1 MLYSRNKRK
10 FLRKFPNTSNLYCSV
25 KKLKKFLIKK
35 KFLRKSFVGSKI
47 MCTFAAEIFNI
58 LEVMM
63 LEHVHNH
70 GKSRFVQLDD
80 TAYDEPMYI
89 RQIKDC
95 GFFSSSWKTVV
106 KKGTKTAI
114 TFTEQEVKN
123 SWVGSAMEFVPIDD
137 GSTEWKW
144 LEYDLI

>member
-1 MLYSRNKRK
+1 M
-10 FLRKFPNTSNLYCSV
+10 
-25 KKLKKFLIKK
+25 I
-35 KFLRKSFVGSKI
+35 
-47 MCTFAAEIFNI
+47 
-58 LEVMM
+58 

-89 RQIKDC
+89 RQIKDG

-123 SWVGSAMEFVPIDD
+123 AWVGSAMEFVPISD